1 MSGEIIVILFQTRI
15 EIFQQR
21 AVAGAVPELE
31 KQINLNRNGRAVQNE
46 RVVRIARIGGV
57 RVQVFDRP
65 ERVDLHQSE
74 PDESGIPGVKRIP
87 AASGRMVTH
96 EPSLHICRVD
106 HIRKHDRAHAL
117 LTERHG
123 RFRNPEIAVPRR
135 AAELRSTLKRERQ
148 TLRKLRLRTV
158 RDNRVNGSRRPRL
171 HADRLKED
179 VEMAILSA
187 PVAPCSEMRH
197 VDAVLVKQNAVEII
211 DRVPPGEGVG
221 EIPADTVR
229 MRQPRIADDPAVRQR
244 SFAEFRT
251 RGKSIAEEL
260 RLLIRNGENVDFE
273 FGIRLCKERFTRKI
287 LYETVCL
294 KRSLPAELKRS
305 ERRPQQSFSLN
316 RRAKPE
322 RPVRG
327 KGNLR
332 FFPGFQTIRGAVD
345 HTVHAHFSGLQT
357 VEDESVSGEKVRFRV
372 RHIAVQRLPV
382 RHEGG
387 EEVEREIGIELRMI
401 DALAGDETGMGVD
414 FRE

>member
-1 MSGEIIVILFQTRI
+1 MPDADTHSHIGASSAYRWMACPGSVRLC
-15 EIFQQR
+15 
-21 AVAGAVPELE
+21 AAVP
-31 KQINLNRNGRAVQNE
+31 KRTTAY
-46 RVVRIARIGGV
+46 A
-57 RVQVFDRP
+57 
-65 ERVDLHQSE
+65 SE
-74 PDESGIPGVKRIP
+74 GS
-87 AASGRMVTH
+87 A
-96 EPSLHICRVD
+96 
-106 HIRKHDRAHAL
+106 AHAL
-117 LTERHG
+117 CERCLRDGSDPAEHFGEVIAADGSEFTVDEKMVAAVTVYVDKVRGDLKKFGG
-123 RFRNPEIAVPRR
+123 RLNIEKSFDLSWLYPGMFGRNDSSIEPDGVFG
-135 AAELRSTLKRERQ
+135 
-148 TLRKLRLRTV
+148 TLRVYDYKNGKKPVFAEANSQCMYYALGALGEKNPYCV
-158 RDNRVNGSRRPRL
+158 DRV
-171 HADRLKED
+171 E
-179 VEMAILSA
+179 VTIIQ
-187 PVAPCSEMRH
+187 
-197 VDAVLVKQNAVEII
+197 QNAVEII

-221 EIPADTVR
+221 EIPADTIR

-273 FGIRLCKERFTRKI
+273 FGIRLRKELFTRKI
-287 LYETVCL
+287 LHETVCL

-332 FFPGFQTIRGAVD
+332 FFPGLQTIRGAVD

-387 EEVEREIGIELRMI
+387 DEVERAIGIELRMI
-401 DALAGDETGMGVD
+401 DALAGDEAGMAVD